1 MIAPSPSRARALAA
15 ATGFRAVIAAAAVTG
30 VVIECVQGSV
40 PLVLSFFT
48 IWTNILVAAV
58 FALSAARTWQRR
70 PDVAPLWRGGALL
83 FILITGLVFH
93 LVLANPSSPFNV
105 TAELDKL
112 TGAKAVANQ
121 LLHTVTPIGA
131 ALDFLLLTTPRTLR
145 PRHAVQ
151 WLAYPLAYVTFALV
165 RGALL
170 APGTKGRYPYP
181 FIDVAQYGYARVAL
195 NAAVLGLFFYA
206 LGLAL
211 VATDRFR
218 RASPLAVDPARENRI
233 SSPAGGPLK

>member
-1 MIAPSPSRARALAA
+1 MTPPPPRPFARAA
-15 ATGFRAVIAAAAVTG
+15 ATGFRAVIAAAAATG
-30 VVIECVQGSV
+30 IVIECVQGSV

-58 FALSAARTWQRR
+58 FGLSAARTWQRR
-70 PDVAPLWRGGALL
+70 PDIAPLWRGGVLL
-83 FILITGLVFH
+83 FILVTGLVFH

-105 TAELDKL
+105 VAELSEL
-112 TGAKAVANQ
+112 SGAKAVANQ

-131 ALDFLLLTTPRTLR
+131 VLDFLLLTAPRTLR
-145 PRHAVQ
+145 PGHALQ
-151 WLAYPLAYVTFALV
+151 WLAYPLAYVTFVLV

-170 APGTKGRYPYP
+170 APGTQGRYPYP
-181 FIDVAQYGYARVAL
+181 FVDVAQYGYARVAL
-195 NAAVLGLFFYA
+195 NAAVLGLAFYA

-211 VATDRFR
+211 VAADRFR
-218 RASPLAVDPARENRI
+218 RASPLAPDAGPVNRI

>member
-1 MIAPSPSRARALAA
+1 MIPPPASRTLAA
-15 ATGFRAVIAAAAVTG
+15 ATGFRALIAAAAVTG
-30 VVIECVQGSV
+30 IVIECVLGSV

-70 PDVAPLWRGGALL
+70 PDVAPLWRGGVLL

-93 LVLANPSSPFNV
+93 LVLDNPSSPFNV
-105 TAELDKL
+105 AAELDRL

-121 LLHTVTPIGA
+121 LLHTVTPLGA
-131 ALDFLLLTTPRTLR
+131 ALDFLLLTAPRTLR
-145 PRHAVQ
+145 PRHAAQ

-181 FIDVAQYGYARVAL
+181 FLDVARYGYAGVAP
-195 NAAVLGLFFYA
+195 NAAVLGLAFYA

-211 VATDRFR
+211 VAADRFR
-218 RASPLAVDPARENRI
+218 GASPLAVRPARENRI